1 MQGGGAVQGRELA
14 LPLCARPHLPHLSS
28 PVHVPCHPDSSNVH
42 AGQLQHHHH
51 LLQEIKFAC
60 LGCRTT
66 TPRAHPL
73 YHRPALLLPQKAAKY
88 VSIQPL
94 PPPPSSPLSPSSSSS
109 SRTSSPWSS
118 LTFLRVPDDVWIVDL
133 DSAQVAISLFLT
145 QLSSVRIRLSRS

>member
-1 MQGGGAVQGRELA
+1 MVQSRDVNSLSLSVLA
-14 LPLCARPHLPHLSS
+14 LTHLIYPLQYMFPVIPILPTSMQ
-28 PVHVPCHPDSSNVH
+28 VNSN
-42 AGQLQHHHH
+42 
-51 LLQEIKFAC
+51 IITIFFKRRSFFY

-66 TPRAHPL
+66 SPSAHPL

-94 PPPPSSPLSPSSSSS
+94 PPPPSSPSPSSSSS
-109 SRTSSPWSS
+109 SRTSSSWSS